1 MAKPKLKIAE
11 GTSGVVIVQVTF
23 TEEEAALIDE
33 MAALEGR
40 SRTNYVQH
48 YGGTTLMKCVRNML
62 QAMKG
67 PPLNGGFQA

>member
-1 MAKPKLKIAE
+1 MAKKK
-11 GTSGVVIVQVTF
+11 
-23 TEEEAALIDE
+23 TEEERPPVLVQVSFTAEEIELIDE
-33 MAALEGR
+33 MARIEGR

-67 PPLNGGFQA
+67 PPINGGFQP